1 MIFLEYSS
9 KSHSEVF
16 FNLKSSHL
24 KQRKIDKNCT
34 QESLRL
40 RYTIWMKKYSIY
52 MGNTEKKILTNLV
65 NKENHSFG
73 NFSNFTNYFYSQ
85 QNNNN
90 NLQINK
96 QVTKCKIQTV
106 SIKHNTIKHGIHN

>member
-1 MIFLEYSS
+1 
-9 KSHSEVF
+9 
-16 FNLKSSHL
+16 
-24 KQRKIDKNCT
+24 
-34 QESLRL
+34 
-40 RYTIWMKKYSIY
+40 
-52 MGNTEKKILTNLV
+52 MGNTEKKILSNLV

-96 QVTKCKIQTV
+96 QVTKCKFKQYQ
-106 SIKHNTIKHGIHN
+106 